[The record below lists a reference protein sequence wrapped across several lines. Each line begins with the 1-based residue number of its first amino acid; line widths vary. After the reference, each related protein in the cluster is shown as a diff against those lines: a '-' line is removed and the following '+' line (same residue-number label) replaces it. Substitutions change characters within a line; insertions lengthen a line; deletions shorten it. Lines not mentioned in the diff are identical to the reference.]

1 MELGLSG
8 KVAIITG
15 SGRGI
20 GAETAREFASEG
32 ARVVVTDIDPAT
44 TSASTQA
51 LRANGADAIGVV
63 ADVTKA
69 DQVEAL
75 ISQAHRTFGR
85 IDVLVNNAGFPRDS
99 LIVKMSESDWDAVID
114 VVLKGTFLCT
124 RAAVPIMMEQKSGR
138 IINIA
143 SRAHLGNPGQA
154 NYSAAKAGIIG
165 FTRSQANELGRFN
178 ITVNAVAPG
187 FVETPLLRALPHFE
201 KIKQR
206 TIANTPLPRLG
217 TPEDIAAAILFL
229 ASERASWVTGEV
241 IHVTGG
247 RYSN

>member
-1 MELGLSG
+1 VS
-8 KVAIITG
+8 
-15 SGRGI
+15 
-20 GAETAREFASEG
+20 AREFASEG
-32 ARVVVTDIDPAT
+32 ARFVVTDIDPAT
-44 TSASTQA
+44 TSATTQA

-69 DQVEAL
+69 DQVEGL

-154 NYSAAKAGIIG
+154 NYSSAKAGIIG

-217 TPEDIAAAILFL
+217 MPEDIAAAILFL